1 MNKKRRSRTSESS
14 EHVDIIFPLSTL
26 ETVAYPPGLL
36 FRYNSVFSIY
46 ITLVFFLFIRFFV
59 LFPRYIP
66 AYHSPHDDEL
76 FIRLANSIIHG
87 QWLGSYTQ
95 FTLAKPAIYPM
106 IIAINNLIGLPLL
119 VTQELLYELSIAL
132 VALALNRASL
142 KGAAYACIVLL
153 GFDPRSLHV
162 EMARVG
168 PHTMIPTLLLLFF
181 ACALLF
187 LTRSHLSVL
196 LGILTSIV
204 FGIFYMM
211 RWESIWIVPSLL
223 AVGVI
228 GVYSGNWSWRRISLL
243 TSGLLAAV
251 LMIDLIIRLLNY
263 NYYGVFLTSD
273 FQDSKF
279 PTAYSQMQSVVGPA
293 GRVPHLPMPRSQ
305 RLQAY
310 EVSASFRQLQ
320 PALEQPGFYGFGC
333 DFWPETCGDI
343 GSGWFL
349 WAVRDAAA
357 AAGHY
362 RTADTAELFYE
373 SITNELSQACAA
385 KTLICKDRSLFNI
398 KIPQT
403 YSEYAIIFRN
413 VLQSLEMFFYVE
425 LISGQPPR
433 TDEIGL
439 SSKDVSAALS
449 DPGASNVRFH
459 FETRTDDNCYLQ
471 LINSTEILWS
481 KICKSLSVGLYHSEL
496 SSIIQI
502 DSINLSPII
511 FSTSD
516 KLRIRLFSFVT
527 RNALDRRFDDGYT
540 RNIDLSGWSYDRVY
554 KNTYPRLVS
563 SVVGEVKHGYEDF
576 VLSQDNRTIQNI
588 KMLFYSYSAYFY
600 KYFIP
605 FCIFVGSISMVTTYI
620 AFRSIHLYHIIYVF
634 CLLVVISRV
643 MLLSIVSSTD
653 IPVVKFSQYLHC
665 SSYILIA
672 SAVGLEC
679 FLRTVTVFK
688 HSPFLRYHI

>member
-1 MNKKRRSRTSESS
+1 MNTKKRSRTSNSS
-14 EHVDIIFPLSTL
+14 VSVDIISPLPTP
-26 ETVAYPPGLL
+26 ETITPQPGLFL
-36 FRYNSVFSIY
+36 SSNSPFSIY
-46 ITLVFFLFIRFFV
+46 VTLICVLFIRLLL

-66 AYHSPHDDEL
+66 AFHAPHDDEL

-87 QWLGSYTQ
+87 QWLGSYNQ
-95 FTLAKPAIYPM
+95 FTLAKPAIYQVLL
-106 IIAINNLIGLPLL
+106 ALNHFIGFPLL
-119 VTQELLYELSIAL
+119 VTQEFLYQSSIAL
-132 VALALNRASL
+132 VALVLLRVGL
-142 KGAAYACIVLL
+142 RTAAFACVLLL
-153 GFDPRSLHV
+153 GFDPRSLDV

-168 PHTMIPTLLLLFF
+168 PHTIIPTLLLLFF
-181 ACALLF
+181 AYALLY
-187 LTRSHLSVL
+187 LTRSHSSVPL
-196 LGILTSIV
+196 AILTSVV
-204 FGIFYMM
+204 FGTFFMM

-228 GVYSGNWSWRRISLL
+228 GVWCGHWSWRRVSLL
-243 TSGLLAAV
+243 TSVLLIMV
-251 LMIDLIIRLLNY
+251 LMFDTTIRLLNY
-263 NYYGVFLTSD
+263 NYYGVFVTTD
-273 FQDSKF
+273 FQDTKF
-279 PTAYSQMQSVVGPA
+279 PIAYSQMQSIVGPV
-293 GRVPHLPMPRSQ
+293 GRVRHLPMPRSQ

-540 RNIDLSGWSYDRVY
+540 RSIELSGWAYDKFHR
-554 KNTYPRLVS
+554 NTYPRLVS
-563 SVVGEVKHGYEDF
+563 SVGGDVNPHYEDF
-576 VLSQDNRTIQNI
+576 VLLQDNITIQNI
-588 KMLFYSYSAYFY
+588 RILFHSYSAYFY
-600 KYFIP
+600 KYLIP
-605 FCIFVGSISMVTTYI
+605 FFIFVGSVSLVLMYVISKQIY
-620 AFRSIHLYHIIYVF
+620 LYHVIYLF
-634 CLLVVISRV
+634 CFFVVMSRV
-643 MLLSIVSSTD
+643 MLLSIVSND
-653 IPVVKFSQYLHC
+653 IPVVNFSQYLQC

-672 SAVGLEC
+672 SSIGLEC
-679 FLRTVTVFK
+679 CLRMLRVFYSSWFLK
-688 HSPFLRYHI
+688 YLK